1 MVTVVVEVRQ
11 ESILL
16 KSYYIVI
23 NDEEMNKFYNEMVI
37 LFGLHIET
45 ITIAALKNVLFVG
58 RLWSIQNRKDSR
70 WGQLPLYIIEQ
81 SARSSAT

>member
-58 RLWSIQNRKDSR
+58 RL
-70 WGQLPLYIIEQ
+70 
-81 SARSSAT
+81 